1 MKKITINNKKSR
13 LCIRHTVGSI
23 QRGTNQNTRQ
33 RRNEP
38 LRAVPERARMSEGVT
53 TRLGGALASS
63 LPFINIMIIMLER
76 ASSWMLAL
84 TRAVPAAAA

>member
-1 MKKITINNKKSR
+1 
-13 LCIRHTVGSI
+13 
-23 QRGTNQNTRQ
+23 
-33 RRNEP
+33 
-38 LRAVPERARMSEGVT
+38 MSEGVT